1 MSITENK
8 VFCKIK
14 SDLEKNRKFI
24 EDNLIVYSEDK
35 FEDEFSKLMRA
46 GYIEMANI
54 NLEFLESNSWEQEIS
69 EYRFDDINEY
79 EKWLCGV

>member
-1 MSITENK
+1 MSITENN

-24 EDNLIVYSEDK
+24 EDNLIVYSEEK
-35 FEDEFSKLMRA
+35 FEDEFSKLMRD
-46 GYIEMANI
+46 GYIEMSNI
-54 NLEFLESNSWEQEIS
+54 NLEFLESNSWEQEMS
-69 EYRFDDINEY
+69 EYKFDDINEY